1 MDEFKKCS
9 CGCKWKSR
17 EDFIT
22 DPNIKMLGYQKSY
35 STTIADMYLFNHS
48 CHNTLAVGIH
58 ALSEPGIEG

>member
-9 CGCKWKSR
+9 CGCRWNSR

-35 STTIADMYLFNHS
+35 SATISDMFLFNHS
-48 CHNTLAVGIH
+48 CRNTLAVGIH
-58 ALSEPGIEG
+58 AFADARIEG